1 MRYLNQECSKTIF
14 CNCSHFGG
22 RTSTGESPGG
32 GRYCWDMSKPV
43 EMQWRWRS
51 TLAWRS
57 CETHRSRTPPRGR
70 STRPPPPS
78 TLSLPSLYQWS
89 RWRAGQPPRL
99 APRGALLSPAS
110 GLARELERAVPRRA
124 SRSRPP
130 P

>member
-57 CETHRSRTPPRGR
+57 CETHRSRTPPRG
-70 STRPPPPS
+70 
-78 TLSLPSLYQWS
+78 
-89 RWRAGQPPRL
+89 
-99 APRGALLSPAS
+99 S
-110 GLARELERAVPRRA
+110 GLA
-124 SRSRPP
+124 SRKSGRQ
-130 P
+130 